1 VELSLQEIVRSANVP
16 SGTAGNTAIRFNLMK
31 LAMLV
36 ENNIENLIVDLQ
48 EKRRSK
54 AAREQEKENAART
67 SEQRKRKQA
76 DDQDVE
82 RRERAENRS
91 KRRAVGK

>member
-54 AAREQEKENAART
+54 A
-67 SEQRKRKQA
+67 RKGECCK
-76 DDQDVE
+76 DVGTAK
-82 RRERAENRS
+82 AEAS
-91 KRRAVGK
+91 